1 MSASNARDTVPVVRA
16 AAIPRNEPQRLAALR
31 KLGLLD
37 TPSEERF
44 DRITELASLTLDMPI
59 ALLSLIDE
67 DRQWFKAKVGLPT
80 IETSR
85 DIAFCSHAVLSNSRD
100 PFIVEDALDDSRFAD
115 NPLVT
120 GDPSIR
126 FYAGQVVRDP
136 AGLPVGTLCVID
148 HKPRRLDERQKRAL
162 AHIATLVEQEFE
174 RGQVLSLAEG
184 LLSADRSK
192 SLILDTLSEGLVL
205 HDCDG
210 RIVQWNLATER
221 LLGLTADQ
229 LYGRT
234 SLDERWQATHADG
247 TPWPGE
253 LHPAVTTLR
262 TGTPVVDAIMGV
274 RYADDS
280 RIWLRVNSKPVTD
293 EHGEVSGVLVVFAD
307 VTEETET
314 RKLAAEVEAR
324 FRSAFDDAPIG
335 MALVD
340 DRFTLLEVNDAF
352 GNITGYTAE
361 VVVGSRWTSLCHP
374 DDVADSERA
383 WASLQKQHLPF
394 RVEQRLVRADGAVI
408 RVSVHASSVIDE
420 VAGGTRA
427 IVQVMDVT
435 EQHRF
440 QSELAHMAAHDPLT
454 GLANRRAFEVA
465 LSSHIAR
472 CARYGPDGALMMLDL
487 DDFKRVNDTLGHNV
501 GDQLIISAAQ
511 MLQQRLRTSDLVCR
525 LGGDEFAILLTT
537 GGPDQAQLVAQDIVE
552 AIRTRTMTLNG
563 RQIRMTASVG
573 FAVFDGKDRTADE
586 MLVNADLAMY
596 DAKEAGRDRWA
607 AYALDRY
614 DGPRIK
620 ARLTWMNRIEEALD
634 EDRFVLWAQPVVR
647 LSDDVTTAY
656 ELLIRMKDGSD
667 DLIPPAT
674 FLYIAERFGLINRID
689 RWVLAQAASILG
701 QAHRAGRDISVSA
714 NLSGH
719 SLADESLLVF
729 IEQLIEAEGFP
740 ASRLVLE
747 VTETAAIANIAAA
760 RSFVEHLRGLGCRF
774 ALDDF
779 GAGFG
784 SFYYLKHLPFDF
796 VKFDGEFIR
805 NCLESATDQ
814 AIIRS
819 LVQLARDLGK
829 ETIAEHVESN
839 AVQTYLR
846 QQGVDYAQ
854 GYHLGRPGPVDAM
867 IHPTEPRSTTSKD
880 ELSLDR

>member
-205 HDCDG
+205 QDRDG

-440 QSELAHMAAHDPLT
+440 QSELAHM
-454 GLANRRAFEVA
+454 
-465 LSSHIAR
+465 
-472 CARYGPDGALMMLDL
+472 
-487 DDFKRVNDTLGHNV
+487 
-501 GDQLIISAAQ
+501 
-511 MLQQRLRTSDLVCR
+511 LRT
-525 LGGDEFAILLTT
+525 
-537 GGPDQAQLVAQDIVE
+537 
-552 AIRTRTMTLNG
+552 IR
-563 RQIRMTASVG
+563 
-573 FAVFDGKDRTADE
+573 
-586 MLVNADLAMY
+586 
-596 DAKEAGRDRWA
+596 
-607 AYALDRY
+607 
-614 DGPRIK
+614 
-620 ARLTWMNRIEEALD
+620 
-634 EDRFVLWAQPVVR
+634 
-647 LSDDVTTAY
+647 
-656 ELLIRMKDGSD
+656 
-667 DLIPPAT
+667 
-674 FLYIAERFGLINRID
+674 
-689 RWVLAQAASILG
+689 
-701 QAHRAGRDISVSA
+701 
-714 NLSGH
+714 
-719 SLADESLLVF
+719 
-729 IEQLIEAEGFP
+729 
-740 ASRLVLE
+740 
-747 VTETAAIANIAAA
+747 
-760 RSFVEHLRGLGCRF
+760 
-774 ALDDF
+774 
-779 GAGFG
+779 
-784 SFYYLKHLPFDF
+784 
-796 VKFDGEFIR
+796 
-805 NCLESATDQ
+805 
-814 AIIRS
+814 
-819 LVQLARDLGK
+819 
-829 ETIAEHVESN
+829 
-839 AVQTYLR
+839 
-846 QQGVDYAQ
+846 
-854 GYHLGRPGPVDAM
+854 
-867 IHPTEPRSTTSKD
+867 
-880 ELSLDR
+880 